1 MNHQH
6 EYFDPLPF
14 SVENQQCEEYSNDYT
29 GKHGA
34 NGTVCNTRTTQLIY
48 ISGHT
53 QQTLT
58 PLTQLL
64 SRGRGKGGGYAIA
77 GVIAYSETTP
87 ANCFKYNFFLRG
99 KVKITF
105 FFFTPPPNLTCT
117 RTKVVKDF
125 SEN

>member
-29 GKHGA
+29 GEHGA

-48 ISGHT
+48 KWSHT
-53 QQTLT
+53 TNT
-58 PLTQLL
+58 HSTDPIVITK
-64 SRGRGKGGGYAIA
+64 RGKGGRYAIS
-77 GVIAYSETTP
+77 GVIAYSERTP
-87 ANCFKYNFFLRG
+87 TNCFKYIFLRG

-105 FFFTPPPNLTCT
+105 FFYPSPQSYMYTYEGCEG
-117 RTKVVKDF
+117 F

>member
-29 GKHGA
+29 GEHRA
-34 NGTVCNTRTTQLIY
+34 SGTVCNTRTTQLIY

-77 GVIAYSETTP
+77 GVKAYSETTP
-87 ANCFKYNFFLRG
+87 TNCFKYMFFLE
-99 KVKITF
+99 KQ
-105 FFFTPPPNLTCT
+105 
-117 RTKVVKDF
+117 
-125 SEN
+125 S